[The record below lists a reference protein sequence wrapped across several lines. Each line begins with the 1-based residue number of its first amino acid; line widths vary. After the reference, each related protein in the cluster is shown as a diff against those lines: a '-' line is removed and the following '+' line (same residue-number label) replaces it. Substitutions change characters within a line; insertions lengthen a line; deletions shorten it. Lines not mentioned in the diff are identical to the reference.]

1 MPVHRVRLATGL
13 VLLAFATV
21 HLLNHAVGLIS
32 LAAME
37 AARPVLIGPWQT
49 PVGLAMLYGALSVH
63 AGLALWGL
71 YRRRTW
77 RMRPW
82 EAAQLLLGLA
92 IPFLLAEHV
101 TATRGATQALEV
113 APSYAVVQLAFWWF
127 EPEKAALQAI
137 TLLVVWLHGVMGLH
151 YWLRVRPWYPLLAPG
166 LAVLVVVIPTVS
178 LSGFLASGLE
188 IRALAATPGYVEAV
202 FAEARLPPDAAVF
215 VARGTGGIQ
224 AAMLTLILLA
234 IAGRLALAAWRR
246 RRSRPRLYYRDSRVL
261 DLIPGATVLEMLRAA
276 DVPHASVCGGRGR
289 CSTCRVRTGAGGD
302 QLPPPAAAERK
313 VLDRIGA
320 GPDVRLACQIRPAAS
335 LEVTPL
341 LPPTATVRDG
351 FRRPGYL
358 AGQEREI
365 AILFADL
372 RGFTRLSDGRLPY
385 DVVFILNRYFAAT
398 GQAVTRSGGRLDKFI
413 GDGVMALFG
422 VDGGP
427 EQGCRQALDAA
438 LAMQTGIAALSDSL
452 RGDLRE
458 PLRIGIGIHVGP
470 AIVGEMGWGDAKGLT
485 AIGDAVNIASRLE
498 TLTKDHQAQL
508 IVSEAVAERAGRDLG
523 RFRREHVVLRGKLA
537 PLPVRIVQDV
547 TDLERER

>member
-1 MPVHRVRLATGL
+1 MLVHRVRLTTGL
-13 VLLAFATV
+13 ILLAFATL
-21 HLLNHAVGLIS
+21 HLLNHAVGLVS
-32 LAAME
+32 LPAME
-37 AARPVLIGPWQT
+37 AARPALIGVWQT
-49 PVGLAMLYGALSVH
+49 PVGLVGLYGALLIH

-82 EAAQLLLGLA
+82 EAAQLLLGLT
-92 IPFLLAEHV
+92 IPFLLAEHI
-101 TATRGATQALEV
+101 TATRGLTQAFDS
-113 APSYAVVQLAFWWF
+113 APSYAFVQLAFWWF
-127 EPEKAALQAI
+127 APEKAALQAI
-137 TLLVVWLHGVMGLH
+137 TLLVVWLHGIMGLH
-151 YWLRVRPWYPLLAPG
+151 YWLRVRPWYPSVAPLLA
-166 LAVLVVVIPTVS
+166 VIVVVIPTVS

-188 IRALAATPGYVEAV
+188 VRALAATPGYIEGV
-202 FAEARLPPDAAVF
+202 FADARVPADAAAF
-215 VARGTGGIQ
+215 VARGTTAIQ
-224 AAMLTLILLA
+224 TGMLVLILVA
-234 IAGRLALAAWRR
+234 IGSRLALAGWRH

-261 DLIPGATVLEMLRAA
+261 DLIPGATVLEILRAA
-276 DVPHASVCGGRGR
+276 DIPHASVCGGRGR
-289 CSTCRVRTGAGGD
+289 CSTCRVRVGAGGD
-302 QLPPPAAAERK
+302 QLAPPATAEHK
-313 VLDRIGA
+313 VLERIGA
-320 GPDVRLACQIRPAAS
+320 GPDVRLACQIRPTRS

-341 LPPTATVRDG
+341 LPPTATARDG

-358 AGQEREI
+358 AGQEREV

-438 LAMQTGIAALSDSL
+438 YAMQTRIAELSESL

-485 AIGDAVNIASRLE
+485 AIGDAVNVASRLE
-498 TLTKDHQAQL
+498 ALTKDHQAEL
-508 IVSEAVAERAGRDLG
+508 IVSDAVAERAGRDLS
-523 RFRREHVVLRGKLA
+523 RFPQEQVVLRGKLA
-537 PLPVRIVQDV
+537 PLPVRIIRDV
-547 TDLERER
+547 AGLGAD